1 MLDGPPDKMSAAGR
15 RASTSSVVAPWWRIS
30 EYTRASRTRRAM
42 SCAYCAPKLTTR
54 TGRSVTGAVIGRV
67 SHGRRH
73 GPGTGAPSNDGPD
86 GSADGP
92 EHRRVALAAP
102 AAQPDGGDPSA
113 PSPQLG
119 ERGER
124 EPGAGHPDRVAERD
138 GATVHVELV
147 LGDAE
152 LVGRGE
158 AHGREGLV
166 DLEQVDVAHLEAG
179 PRQCRRD
186 RPRRLQQQGG
196 VRSGDLPV
204 GDELAERHDAEL
216 FGLAAGHH
224 DDGGRAVGDL

>member
-15 RASTSSVVAPWWRIS
+15 RASTSSVVAPWGRIS

-102 AAQPDGGDPSA
+102 AAQPDGG
-113 PSPQLG
+113 
-119 ERGER
+119 
-124 EPGAGHPDRVAERD
+124 
-138 GATVHVELV
+138 TVHVELV